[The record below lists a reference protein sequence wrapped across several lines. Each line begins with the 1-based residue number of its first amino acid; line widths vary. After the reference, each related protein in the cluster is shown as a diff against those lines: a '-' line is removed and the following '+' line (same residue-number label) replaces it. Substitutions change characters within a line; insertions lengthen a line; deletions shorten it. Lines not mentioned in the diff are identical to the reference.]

1 MKMKTRFFAVVSI
14 GLSMVATSLTPAAA
28 FNVPIPGARP
38 AVDVEQVQYRRPPPQ
53 RDVRRDR
60 DRNRPGWYNGQR
72 GSRQSRP
79 GYRRHSDG
87 FWYPLAAFAAGAIIG
102 GAVNAPRPAQAMSQ
116 RHVQWC
122 SSRYRTYRAYDNTY
136 APRVGVRAQCSSP
149 YN

>member
-1 MKMKTRFFAVVSI
+1 MRLKTRFLTVVSI

-28 FNVPIPGARP
+28 FNAPIPGAKP
-38 AVDVEQVQYRRPPPQ
+38 VSNVEQVQYRPQQ

-60 DRNRPGWYNGQR
+60 DRNRPGFYNGHR
-72 GSRQSRP
+72 GQRQSRP

-102 GAVNAPRPAQAMSQ
+102 GAVNAPRAGQALSQ

-122 SSRYRTYRAYDNTY
+122 TARYRTYRAYDNTY
-136 APRVGVRAQCSSP
+136 VPRVGVRAQCRSP
-149 YN
+149 Y